1 MKRAAKPVNDPR
13 GVLTDQH
20 LTLAPPIPQARLKQ
34 LARCAEASTI
44 EGAVDVPDDKEA
56 RRQVRWFEGGVGPS
70 VGVGGVE
77 VQAVALVLKEQPSL

>member
-1 MKRAAKPVNDPR
+1 M
-13 GVLTDQH
+13 
-20 LTLAPPIPQARLKQ
+20 
-34 LARCAEASTI
+34 
-44 EGAVDVPDDKEA
+44 DVPDDKEA